1 MLSITDIAT
10 FLKFN
15 GLTPGKYPIIFR
27 YFIYSDILSNLK
39 VNLYQSYQD
48 SCWTNIFFG
57 NELSCFCIFLKW
69 KNISFALKIAKR
81 NGNVSRLTKYKI
93 SCFKPIVTLPWNK
106 FLGHHFV
113 FIIWMYCECRG
124 SISTWFGVIRSPIT
138 KKKWKH
144 VDHSHIFNSTK
155 IIPRNFSLKYPFQ
168 MGIV

>member
-1 MLSITDIAT
+1 MLSITNMAT

-27 YFIYSDILSNLK
+27 YIIYSDILSNLK

-69 KNISFALKIAKR
+69 KNISFVLKIAKR
-81 NGNVSRLTKYKI
+81 DGNVSRLTKYKI

-113 FIIWMYCECRG
+113 FTIWMYCESRG

-138 KKKWKH
+138 KKNESMWTIR
-144 VDHSHIFNSTK
+144 IFS
-155 IIPRNFSLKYPFQ
+155 IPQK
-168 MGIV
+168 